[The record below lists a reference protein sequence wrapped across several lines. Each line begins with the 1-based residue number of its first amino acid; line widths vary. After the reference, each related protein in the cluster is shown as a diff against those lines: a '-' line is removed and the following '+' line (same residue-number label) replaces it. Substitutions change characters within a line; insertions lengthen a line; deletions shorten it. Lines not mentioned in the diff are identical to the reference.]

1 MKGFAI
7 HFEFGH
13 GRPFMAK
20 RHFIATAAIIMLGM
34 PLTLRADAAAG
45 KAAFDKSCKSC
56 HLADGKGNPAYAKAM
71 KVELRPLGSKEVQ
84 AKPDAELTKN
94 ITEGIGKM
102 KPVKSLA
109 APDVK
114 SVVEYVRTLKN

>member
-1 MKGFAI
+1 
-7 HFEFGH
+7 
-13 GRPFMAK
+13 MAK
-20 RHFIATAAIIMLGM
+20 RRFIAAAAIIMLGM
-34 PLTLRADAAAG
+34 PLTLKADAVAG

-56 HLADGKGNPAYAKAM
+56 HAVDGKGNPAIAKAL

-84 AKPDAELTKN
+84 AKPDAEISKN

-102 KPVKSLA
+102 KGIKSLA

-114 SVVEYVRTLKN
+114 SVVDYVRTLKN